1 MAKKSDF
8 HMQFFA
14 KVQKICWAIGPER
27 ILVKKKLGQPGFGLN
42 LKVCRKWLKVKKTR
56 PTRYSGRFWVG
67 LDKECYFH
75 S

>member
-1 MAKKSDF
+1 MLGNWARKDFDEKKIRSARFRAEPKGVPKMAKS
-8 HMQFFA
+8 
-14 KVQKICWAIGPER
+14 E
-27 ILVKKKLGQPGFGLN
+27 
-42 LKVCRKWLKVKKTR
+42 KTR